1 MKKLILKNS
10 IAITVLFLTLLFAS
24 CGKKEVEIKYDNIL
38 DISYTPDT
46 IQRFTTGNFSDLGSW
61 MGFSIPQKDKWV
73 NGLIGPFSFY
83 EYGLKAISI
92 AEASFKDSK
101 EEVFTPDSI
110 NYYPGGI
117 FISAS
122 NETGKIEQELIFA
135 TSSIALLNIR
145 SDSNQDIVVKG
156 NFAGSESIEYSE
168 RQQIVRFVSSDNEDY
183 LLIFPDDTHI
193 SGTKSNYEAIIK
205 SKSGADAYVAIVQ
218 LFKDSKV
225 SNYTDISK
233 ADKLV
238 TDGASKTTESSE
250 VNVANVAN
258 EGRES
263 NLKNEESAL
272 IQTAQSILENPEN
285 YFQEN
290 KKRWNGY
297 ISEVIREE
305 LDYNHNRVA
314 VKSIVTLISN
324 WRSARGELFHDGVI
338 PSHAVGYF
346 VGFWAWD
353 SWKIA
358 VALSRFEPVLAKNSV
373 RSMFDY
379 QLEDGMVI
387 DCIYPD
393 ASENNYR
400 DSKPPLAAWAVNEI
414 YEQTG
419 DIDFLRELYPKLI
432 KYYVWWYEK
441 RDHDKN
447 GICEFGSVDGTV
459 EAAAWE
465 SGMDNAIRF
474 DNSVMVQNGDDAWS
488 LNQESVELNFY
499 LAYEEIILKK
509 FAQILNETFEVTS
522 KSIDIADHFYDKD
535 DKFFYDKRI
544 DDQAFVKV
552 KGAEVYTPLWTG
564 LASKEQFEAILPT
577 LKDENKFSTYIP
589 FPTASADEE
598 KFSARGYW
606 RGPIWLDQT
615 YFAINGIR
623 KYGEN
628 ELADNYTKQVFER
641 IEGLQNGAPIH
652 ENYDPYTG
660 KRLKAPHFSWSAA
673 HLLLLYEEF
682 KTEVKN

>member
-10 IAITVLFLTLLFAS
+10 IAVTVLLLTILFAS
-24 CGKKEVEIKYDNIL
+24 CTQKEVEIKYDNIL

-46 IQRFTTGNFSDLGSW
+46 IQRYTPGNFTDLGSW
-61 MGFSIPQKDKWV
+61 MGFSIPQNDKWV
-73 NGLIGPFSFY
+73 NGFVGPFSFY
-83 EYGLKAISI
+83 EYGWKAVSI
-92 AEASFKDSK
+92 AQASFKDSEDK
-101 EEVFTPDSI
+101 AFTPDSI
-110 NYYPGGI
+110 NYYPGGAYM
-117 FISAS
+117 SAS
-122 NETGKIEQELIFA
+122 NEIGKIEQELIFA

-145 SDSNQDIVVKG
+145 SDSNQDIVING
-156 NFAGSESIEYSE
+156 DFAGSGFIEQTE
-168 RQQIVRFVSSDNEDY
+168 NQQMVRFVSSDNEDY
-183 LLIFPDDTHI
+183 LLIFPENTQI
-193 SGTKSNYEAIIK
+193 SGSTNNYQAIIN
-205 SKSGADAYVAIVQ
+205 SKSSTNAYIAVVQ
-218 LFKDSKV
+218 LFKGAEV
-225 SNYTDISK
+225 SNAEVNETSGPV
-233 ADKLV
+233 ADN
-238 TDGASKTTESSE
+238 GASE
-250 VNVANVAN
+250 A
-258 EGRES
+258 
-263 NLKNEESAL
+263 NLKSKEDAL

-285 YFQEN
+285 HFREN

-297 ISEVIREE
+297 ISNVVRN
-305 LDYNHNRVA
+305 DMNHSYNRVA

-324 WRSARGELFHDGVI
+324 WRSARGELYHDGVI

-358 VALSRFEPVLAKNSV
+358 VALSRFEPELAKNSV

-419 DIDFLRELYPKLI
+419 DINFLQELYPKLI
-432 KYYVWWYEK
+432 KYYDWWYEK
-441 RDHDKN
+441 RDHDNN

-474 DNSVMVQNGDDAWS
+474 DNSKMVQNGEDAWS
-488 LNQESVELNFY
+488 LNQESVDLNFY
-499 LAYEEIILKK
+499 LAYEEIILNKLAK
-509 FAQILNETFEVTS
+509 ILNETFEAKS
-522 KSIDIADHFYDKD
+522 KSIDITDHFYDKED
-535 DKFFYDKRI
+535 NFFYDKKI
-544 DDQAFVKV
+544 DDQTFIKV
-552 KGAEVYTPLWTG
+552 KGSEVYTPLWTG
-564 LASKEQFEAILPT
+564 LASREQFEAILPA
-577 LKDENKFSTYIP
+577 LKDENKYSTYIP

-598 KFSARGYW
+598 KFSAKGYW

-615 YFAINGIR
+615 YFAINGLR
-623 KYGEN
+623 KYGEH
-628 ELADNYTKQVFER
+628 ELADNYTQQVFER

-652 ENYDPYTG
+652 ENYDPHTG

-682 KTEVKN
+682 KTEIN

>member
-1 MKKLILKNS
+1 MKLILKNS

-46 IQRFTTGNFSDLGSW
+46 LQRFTTGNFADLGSW

-73 NGLIGPFSFY
+73 NGFVGPFSFY
-83 EYGLKAISI
+83 EYGWKAISI
-92 AEASFKDSK
+92 AEASFKESPN
-101 EEVFTPDSI
+101 EVFTPDSI

-156 NFAGSESIEYSE
+156 DFAGLESIEYSE
-168 RQQIVRFVSSDNEDY
+168 NQQVVRFISSENEEY
-183 LLIFPDDTHI
+183 LLIFPNDTHV

-205 SKSGADAYVAIVQ
+205 SQSGTDVYIAIVQ
-218 LFKDSKV
+218 LFKD
-225 SNYTDISK
+225 TD
-233 ADKLV
+233 DK
-238 TDGASKTTESSE
+238 TGIDDGESE
-250 VNVANVAN
+250 DNGGGEANQ
-258 EGRES
+258 
-263 NLKNEESAL
+263 KNEEIAL
-272 IQTAQSILENPEN
+272 IKTAQSILENPEN

-290 KKRWNGY
+290 KKRWYGY
-297 ISEVIREE
+297 ISEVLRDD
-305 LDYNHNRVA
+305 LDYGYNRVA

-324 WRSARGELFHDGVI
+324 WRTARGELFHDGVI

-346 VGFWAWD
+346 VGYWAWD

-358 VALSRFEPVLAKNSV
+358 VALSRFEPELAKNSV

-419 DIDFLRELYPKLI
+419 DVEFLKELYPKLI
-432 KYYVWWYEK
+432 KYYDWWFEK

-447 GICEFGSVDGTV
+447 GICEFGSVDGTL

-474 DNSVMVQNGDDAWS
+474 DNSEMVQNYEDAWS

-499 LAYEEIILKK
+499 LAYEEILLKK
-509 FAQILNETFEVTS
+509 IARILNETFEVKS

-544 DDQAFVKV
+544 DNQTFVKV

-623 KYGEN
+623 KYGES

-641 IEGLQNGAPIH
+641 IEGLQDGAPIH
-652 ENYDPYTG
+652 ENYDPHTG

-673 HLLLLYEEF
+673 HLLLLYEEY
-682 KTEVKN
+682 KTEIN